1 MQNVNFILKIVDN
14 CRDILYNQIHEQ
26 KKLCK
31 RYSLYRDIRGFDGD
45 IHVVCVDS
53 FFPCAFDLSN
63 GDMRYGGIAFGGEK
77 GGLVH
82 VYICIHGAS
91 AGNTCVFGRKRRPG
105 MVVSPTFGYIIAFI
119 PTAAAAGAVRGKLPT
134 ASLKRFITAATA
146 AFFVCYAIGIPYF
159 LIIWRFYMGNTDIWQ
174 AALTFNI
181 LYMPKDLIL
190 CLAAAFLSKKL
201 APVLFSR
208 E

>member
-91 AGNTCVFGRKRRPG
+91 AGNTCVFGRKRRAG
-105 MVVSPTFGYIIAFI
+105 HGGIAHI
-119 PTAAAAGAVRGKLPT
+119 RVHNSVYSHGGRGRGGAGKTADRVLKAIYRGGNGGVFRVLRDRHSLLFDNMALLYGQYRHL
-134 ASLKRFITAATA
+134 ASGFD
-146 AFFVCYAIGIPYF
+146 F
-159 LIIWRFYMGNTDIWQ
+159 
-174 AALTFNI
+174 
-181 LYMPKDLIL
+181 
-190 CLAAAFLSKKL
+190 
-201 APVLFSR
+201 
-208 E
+208 